1 MGPVH
6 DPAPPCATAATAGA
20 GNVGRTI
27 GGAAA
32 LRYLPRP
39 PLARSATKREPRRL
53 GVWIF
58 GAYGGL
64 ATTLV
69 TGTRAIA
76 RGLQPP
82 RGLMTETDAVR
93 GIDLQPLDGLVFGG
107 HEIRTGDYAQQA
119 AEIQART
126 GTLPP
131 ELLKAVH
138 KDLVAASKNVV
149 RGVLPNAGKAIADL
163 QDGRRGKSVR
173 LRAQVEQVQRD
184 LQAFANKNRLD
195 RIVCVNLTSTEPA
208 LRPQAA
214 HKTLAAFDRA
224 IDRNDVRAVR
234 PSAIYAYA
242 AASLGLP
249 LIHFTPSN
257 SALLPAIRELFD
269 ATGAPYMGCDG
280 KTGETLVKSALAPMF
295 KYRNLRVLTWQGY
308 NILGDR
314 DGQVLAARANKQTK
328 VASKDAL
335 LPSILG
341 YPLHTHVGIDYV
353 PSLHDLKTAWDFVH
367 FEGFL
372 GFKMAL
378 QFVWQGCDAIL
389 AAPLVLDMVRL
400 ADLAAR
406 RGESGPMHHL
416 APFFKQPLEVAEH
429 DLHAQWQLL
438 TAYLDRVRSERA
450 R

>member
-1 MGPVH
+1 M
-6 DPAPPCATAATAGA
+6 AK
-20 GNVGRTI
+20 NSKN
-27 GGAAA
+27 
-32 LRYLPRP
+32 
-39 PLARSATKREPRRL
+39 RSADRL
-53 GVWIF
+53 GVWLF

-69 TGTRAIA
+69 VGTRAIA

-82 RGLMTETDAVR
+82 HGLTTETQISK
-93 GIDLQPLDGLVFGG
+93 GIRLQPLADIVFGG
-107 HEIRTGDYAQQA
+107 HEVRASDYFSA
-119 AEIQART
+119 AREIQEKT
-126 GTLPP
+126 GTLPL
-131 ELLKAVH
+131 EMLQTLRS
-138 KDLVAASKNVV
+138 DLREASKNVV
-149 RGVLPNAGKAIADL
+149 SGFLPNAGRTINAIADA
-163 QDGRRGKSVR
+163 DRKDPRKGTKGPT
-173 LRAQVEQVQRD
+173 LRAQIEQVQAD
-184 LQAFANKNRLD
+184 IQAFAKQNRLD
-195 RIVCVNLTSTEPA
+195 RVVCVNLTSTEPP
-208 LRPQAA
+208 LRLQAS
-214 HKTLAAFDRA
+214 HKTLAAFDKT
-224 IDRNDVRAVR
+224 IDRNDLKAVR

-257 SALLPAIRELFD
+257 AAMVPAIRELF
-269 ATGAPYMGCDG
+269 AKTGAPYMGCDG

-295 KYRNLRVLTWQGY
+295 LYRNLRVLSWQGY

-314 DGQVLAARANKQTK
+314 DGRVLADRDNKAAK
-328 VASKDAL
+328 VATKDGL
-335 LPSILG
+335 LPAILG

-378 QFVWQGCDAIL
+378 QFIWQGCDAIL

-416 APFFKQPLEVAEH
+416 ACFFKQPLDTTEH
-429 DLHAQWQLL
+429 NLHTQWQALV
-438 TAYLDRVRSERA
+438 AYLDRVRADQKR
-450 R
+450 